1 MITREE
7 VEKLGALHVVE
18 PAMLSLYLA
27 VPRAADPAARAGEL
41 IAAAEAACNQ
51 PMAEQDRTW
60 VLERLPPCARDCSGR
75 TVALFAYADTGLLE
89 AVPLPCPLPER
100 GVLGVRPHVRPLL
113 LARQRCPA
121 YHVAVLDQRRTWL
134 FWVDGDEVES
144 VWMPTACHDHDTAV
158 QLTELMRRGEPGPLV
173 LGGDEDSSRRLL
185 AAVPPM
191 VRGAIAGR
199 FTADPR
205 TLTAARVRD
214 LASPVIARQSELR
227 ARSTAAA
234 ILAMPPGGRSAV
246 GLPACLAAV
255 SAGLVPTLVVPLD
268 GLVAGY
274 ECGRCGTLS
283 LDADG
288 CCPDWGTAALPVP
301 DVIEEMVSRVLE
313 DGGEVTVIAD
323 GSSPVAAR
331 LS

>member
-1 MITREE
+1 MITRAQI
-7 VEKLGALHVVE
+7 EKLGALHVVE

-27 VPRAADPAARAGEL
+27 VPPAASLATRAGVL
-41 IAAAEAACNQ
+41 IAAAEAACGQ
-51 PMAEQDRTW
+51 PLAARDRAW
-60 VLERLPPCARDCSGR
+60 VLEKLPPCARDCPGR
-75 TVALFAYADTGLLE
+75 MVAAFACADTGLLE
-89 AVPLPCPLPER
+89 VIPLPCPLPER
-100 GVLGVRPHVRPLL
+100 GVLGIRPHIRPLL

-144 VWMPTACHDHDTAV
+144 VWVPTARHDHDTAA

-173 LGGDEDSSRRLL
+173 LGGDEDRSRRLL
-185 AAVPPM
+185 AAAPPM
-191 VRGAIAGR
+191 VREAIAGS

-205 TLTAARVRD
+205 MLTAAQVRD

-227 ARSTAAA
+227 ARDTAAA
-234 ILAMPPGGRSAV
+234 ILAMPPGGPSAV
-246 GLPACLAAV
+246 GMAACLAAV
-255 SAGLVPTLVVPLD
+255 SAGPVPALVVPCD
-268 GLVAGY
+268 GLVRGY

-283 LDADG
+283 LDADE

-313 DGGEVTVIAD
+313 DGGDVAVITD
-323 GSSPVAAR
+323 GSSPMAAR